1 MTKRNHKRTT
11 SETIQQK
18 EEITQQFAL
27 QTFFKNKSP
36 PPPRKFLTV
45 SSVSEDKQ
53 GLINLAKDGSWKS
66 AVELSKKLSLKHL
79 KDPEM
84 FLKYKLVE
92 LQALGKLRRM
102 NQITEELKKI
112 GLLDSAKYQFESY
125 PKTYPNRKGSMVP
138 FSLRVFLAELQHL
151 NGNTEDAIDQLYTLH
166 SKCIREI
173 AKCQK
178 IKKRFQNKTKENQ
191 TINNEKNLESLNS
204 KNDQTNKSVGQNE
217 NKDQAKSISN
227 NEGGKEAIEN
237 VEEER
242 QEKTETNEL
251 DVEDEDEERPPRVTA
266 FFYHLQ
272 HSIMDNDIECAF
284 QDLELEVFNFSTI
297 EEIDQKIVI
306 LHKRQ
311 QWILF
316 ALTNYHIVQQNFEL
330 ATRHLWEI
338 YKKYTDDPV
347 LISIIGRVHLKI
359 GDVEAAKMMFKK
371 VETLTSRTSL
381 YSVMNRGFYEIAM
394 GEYQEGYNNFHEIC
408 EKDPNDPI
416 ALNNLA
422 IMNVYNCNVEK
433 TIQLLEDFIKKN
445 PKKNISEPIIYNL
458 CTLYN
463 LAEQNP
469 QEKKILL
476 KYIVKTYA
484 SECFDYSQFN

>member
-1 MTKRNHKRTT
+1 MTKRNQKRTT
-11 SETIQQK
+11 GSTIQQK

-45 SSVSEDKQ
+45 DSVSEDKQ

-84 FLKYKLVE
+84 FLKYKLAE
-92 LQALGKLRRM
+92 LQGLGKLRKM

-151 NGNTEDAIDQLYTLH
+151 NGNTEEAIDQLYALH

-178 IKKRFQNKTKENQ
+178 IKKGFQNTSNENQ
-191 TINNEKNLESLNS
+191 TINNENNLEGSNS
-204 KNDQTNKSVGQNE
+204 KNEQTNKSIGQNE
-217 NKDQAKSISN
+217 NKDQAQSINKSEGEKEVKQ
-227 NEGGKEAIEN
+227 NEEEKEEREGN
-237 VEEER
+237 VE
-242 QEKTETNEL
+242 TMET
-251 DVEDEDEERPPRVTA
+251 DEDEERPPRVTA

-297 EEIDQKIVI
+297 EEIDQKILI

-316 ALTNYHIVQQNFEL
+316 TLTNYHIIQQNFEL

-359 GDVEAAKMMFKK
+359 GDIEAAKVMFKK

-463 LAEQNP
+463 LSEQNP
-469 QEKKILL
+469 QEKKNIL

-484 SECFDYSQFN
+484 TESFDYSKFN